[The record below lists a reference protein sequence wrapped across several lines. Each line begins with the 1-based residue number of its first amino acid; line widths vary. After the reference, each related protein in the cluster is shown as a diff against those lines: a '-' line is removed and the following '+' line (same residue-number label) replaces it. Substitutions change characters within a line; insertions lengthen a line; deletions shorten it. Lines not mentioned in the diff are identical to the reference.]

1 MQNDSKI
8 KSGTLLKGSSESK
21 STNDDSG
28 KSGIGGVWKKIKN
41 FGGKNVGEPG

>member
-1 MQNDSKI
+1 MN
-8 KSGTLLKGSSESK
+8 KSSSEQK

-28 KSGIGGVWKKIKN
+28 KSGIGGIWKKIKN